1 MSKRLL
7 LLIQMFIFASFILVS
22 MSCQRI
28 NGPID
33 PGKQYKLAEAYYSGE
48 EGIVRNYEKAY
59 FWALIASAQGEDAG
73 YIMESIEDEYLS
85 KRRIIE
91 IQNKAMK
98 WHSSNKKGR
107 S

>member
-1 MSKRLL
+1 MSKRML

-28 NGPID
+28 NGPSD
-33 PGKQYKLAEAYYSGE
+33 PDKQYKLAEAYYSGE

-59 FWALIASAQGEDAG
+59 FWALIASAQGESAG
-73 YIMESIEDEYLS
+73 NIMEHIEDEHLS
-85 KRRIIE
+85 KRQVIV
-91 IQNKAMK
+91 IQNKALK
-98 WHSSNKKGR
+98 WHSKHKK